1 LLLRSERE
9 SRQSFDTARF
19 AARWEKRPFS
29 DSSTSVGMTKGA
41 GGMSALDRDVVS
53 TLQRNVVSVLQ

>member
-9 SRQSFDTARF
+9 SRQSFDTAR
-19 AARWEKRPFS
+19 ADLRWEKRPFS

-41 GGMSALDRDVVS
+41 GGMSPLEPDIVS
-53 TLQRNVVSVLQ
+53 ALQRNVVSVLQ